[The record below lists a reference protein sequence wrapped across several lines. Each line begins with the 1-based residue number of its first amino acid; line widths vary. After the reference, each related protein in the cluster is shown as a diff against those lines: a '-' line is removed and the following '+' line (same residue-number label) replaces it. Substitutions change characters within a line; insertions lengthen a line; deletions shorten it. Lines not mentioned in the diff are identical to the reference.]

1 MSSIRSNLRAIA
13 LIDCNN
19 FYVSC
24 ERVFRPDIKGR
35 PVIVLSN
42 NDGNV
47 VARSNEVKKL
57 GLTFGAPF
65 HECREFIRKHGV
77 HVFSSNYT
85 LYGDL
90 SRRVMETLSAFS
102 PRMEIYSID
111 EAFLDLGTMEH
122 AAREKYGRQ
131 IRQTVERW
139 TGIPVSVGIG
149 PTKTLAKL
157 ANHWAKHA
165 YPDQGVFDIGGCGDI
180 DALLENTPV
189 EEIWGIGPRYGK
201 LLNRIGV
208 HTARRFR
215 DLPDSWIRAHMTVVG
230 LRTAWELRGI
240 SCLPLED
247 VASPRKGIV
256 SSRSFGTPVESFDA
270 LREAVASYA
279 ARAAAKLRSQHCA
292 ASFVGVFLATNPFA
306 DEPQYSNFV
315 SYRLPLPT
323 SSGFALIRHATHCLA
338 QIYREGFRYK
348 KAGVMLAEIVDG
360 RFEASGLFAP
370 PHQIVREKR
379 LFSVIDRVN
388 ARFGT
393 RTVFCASEG
402 IGQAWHMRRAFLSP
416 RYTTSWKEIPVVRA
430 C

>member
-1 MSSIRSNLRAIA
+1 MSCIRSDGRAIA
-13 LIDCNN
+13 LVDCNN

-24 ERVFRPDIKGR
+24 ERIFRPDLAAR

-57 GLTFGAPF
+57 GLKFGAPL

-77 HVFSSNYT
+77 SVFSSNYT
-85 LYGDL
+85 LYGDI
-90 SRRVMETLSAFS
+90 SHRVMETLAAFS

-111 EAFLDLGTMEH
+111 EAFLDLGRMEH
-122 AAREKYGRQ
+122 AARETYGKK

-139 TGIPVSVGIG
+139 TGIPISVGIG

-157 ANHWAKHA
+157 ANHRAKHNC
-165 YPDQGVFDIGGCGDI
+165 PQEGVFDIGGADI
-180 DALLENTPV
+180 DAVLEQTPV
-189 EEIWGIGPRYGK
+189 KEVWGIGPRYGA
-201 LLNRIGV
+201 LLNRMGV
-208 HTARRFR
+208 HTARQFR

-240 SCLPLED
+240 SCLSIED

-256 SSRSFGTPVESFDA
+256 SSRSFGTPVESFEP

-279 ARAAAKLRSQHCA
+279 SRAAEKLRRQHCA
-292 ASFVGVFLATNPFA
+292 ASFVGVFLATNPFS
-306 DEPQYSNFV
+306 DEPQYSNFI

-323 SSGFALIRHATHCLA
+323 SSSFALIRHAAHCLER
-338 QIYREGFRYK
+338 IYREGFRYK

-360 RFEASGLFAP
+360 RFESAGLFESA
-370 PHQIVREKR
+370 HEITREKR

-388 ARFGT
+388 ERFGA

-416 RYTTSWKEIPVVRA
+416 RYTTSWNEIPVVRA
-430 C
+430 